1 MGDMVFMV
9 LAMLHMDMVLYIP
22 EFLSDPAPVWTP
34 SPRDSMPPPRDISD
48 TDTITDTM
56 GASVRL
62 MLTLTMDIL
71 DTDMVCMVL
80 DTPDTDTMESTPLM
94 FHSDPAPVLTPSPRV
109 LMPPP
114 RDTLDTTDTI
124 PGARSKLWQEVTY
137 FVIVLN
143 FSDSV

>member
-1 MGDMVFMV
+1 
-9 LAMLHMDMVLYIP
+9 MDMVSYIP
-22 EFLSDPAPVWTP
+22 EFPSDPVPVLTP
-34 SPRDSMPPPRDISD
+34 SPRDLMLPPRDISD
-48 TDTITDTM
+48 TDTIMDTISV
-56 GASVRL
+56 SVRL
-62 MLTLTMDIL
+62 MLTLTMDTL
-71 DTDMVCMVL
+71 DTDMASMVL

-94 FHSDPAPVLTPSPRV
+94 FPSDPAPVSTPSPRV

>member
-1 MGDMVFMV
+1 MGDMV
-9 LAMLHMDMVLYIP
+9 LYTP
-22 EFLSDPAPVWTP
+22 EFLSDPAPVST
-34 SPRDSMPPPRDISD
+34 PPPRDTLD
-48 TDTITDTM
+48 TDTITDTIS
-56 GASVRL
+56 ASVRL

-94 FHSDPAPVLTPSPRV
+94 FPSDPAPVLTPSPRV